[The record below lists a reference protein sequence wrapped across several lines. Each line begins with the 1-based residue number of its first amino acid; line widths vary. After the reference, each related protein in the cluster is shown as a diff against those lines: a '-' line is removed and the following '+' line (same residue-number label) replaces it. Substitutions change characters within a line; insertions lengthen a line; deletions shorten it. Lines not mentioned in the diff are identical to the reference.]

1 MFVIGQVEQEAEASL
16 FPGQS
21 ANLIVHFISDG
32 LPAMTPGLEWRIY
45 DGPRHLIG
53 TATVLKVIGSE

>member
-1 MFVIGQVEQEAEASL
+1 MFVIGQVEQEAGDSL

-21 ANLIVHFISDG
+21 ADLLVQFLPDG
-32 LPAMTPGLEWRIY
+32 VPRLAPGLEWRIY

-53 TATVLKVIGSE
+53 SATVLQVIES